1 MTSDGRR
8 VVCVLP
14 ALNEELSVGL
24 VVSSLPT
31 SVDATIVVD
40 NGSVDATARRAQEA
54 GATVVYEP
62 QRGYGAA
69 CLRGIDAAREAQA
82 DIIVF
87 VDADFSDDPSDVQR
101 VIDGLVI
108 NNADMC
114 LGSRTLGRRERG
126 SLTPQQQFGNAL
138 ATHLIRWRWGVR
150 YTDLGPLRAVTVPAL
165 MAMNMEDRSFGWTVE
180 MQIKAAYQSLR
191 VVELPVS
198 YRRRIGTSKIS
209 GTVRGSVMAGIIIL
223 STIARYAFRIS

>member
-1 MTSDGRR
+1 
-8 VVCVLP
+8 V
-14 ALNEELSVGL
+14 
-24 VVSSLPT
+24 
-31 SVDATIVVD
+31 TIVVD

-87 VDADFSDDPSDVQR
+87 VDADFSDDPSDVQNI
-101 VIDGLVI
+101 IDGLV
-108 NNADMC
+108 NNDADMC

-126 SLTPQQQFGNAL
+126 SLTPQQRFGNAL
-138 ATHLIRWRWGVR
+138 ATRLIFWRWGIR
-150 YTDLGPLRAVTVPAL
+150 YTDLGPLRAVTLPAL
-165 MAMNMEDRSFGWTVE
+165 TAMNMEDQSFGWTVE
-180 MQIKAAYQSLR
+180 MQIKAALLSLK

-198 YRRRIGTSKIS
+198 YRRRIGVSKIS
-209 GTVRGSVMAGIIIL
+209 GTIRGSVMAGIIIL
-223 STIARYAFRIS
+223 STITRYAFRTS

>member
-24 VVSSLPT
+24 VVKSLPP
-31 SVDATIVVD
+31 SVDTTIVVD
-40 NGSVDATARRAQEA
+40 NGSVDATARCAREA
-54 GATVVYEP
+54 GAVVVYEP

-69 CLRGIDAAREAQA
+69 CLRGIDAACEAQA

-101 VIDGLVI
+101 VINGLVD

-138 ATHLIRWRWGVR
+138 ATHLIYWRWGMR
-150 YTDLGPLRAVTVPAL
+150 YTDLGPLRAITVTAL
-165 MAMNMEDRSFGWTVE
+165 AAMNMEDRSFGWTVE
-180 MQIKAAYQSLR
+180 MQIKAAYLSLK

-209 GTVRGSVMAGIIIL
+209 GTIRGSFMAGIIIL
-223 STIARYAFRIS
+223 STITRYAFRRS